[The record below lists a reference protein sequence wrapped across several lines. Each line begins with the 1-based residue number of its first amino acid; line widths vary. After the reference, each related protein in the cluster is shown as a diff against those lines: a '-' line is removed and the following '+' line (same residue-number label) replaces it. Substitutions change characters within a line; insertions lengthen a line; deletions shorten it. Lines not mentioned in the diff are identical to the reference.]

1 MKLLAS
7 VLSVAAADY
16 ACCPYDEYGIPD
28 PICAGVLTEKSPFAE
43 ATGALVAEES
53 YACKAWEANAGA
65 ALENHK
71 ASATA
76 NKVHDWGSCGFQRHF
91 PWYNKKPLL
100 ATDPLAK
107 IGLFDTSTLAPNYEV
122 FGTGGNFGT
131 TGANWNMLSLTQG
144 SFSGATAG
152 SMPITGEVH
161 LGGVCK
167 LFVPV
172 QKDFI
177 RQVSIA
183 GVHINNAR
191 VVNGLA
197 YASSAEMN
205 AVILGKFTP
214 GDAATAWSGSYHAG
228 TAYCFSVVNIAEFMT
243 NRANFIANANVAG
256 TDTRTP
262 TTDIWNADDQGL
274 QYKTDGSSVDAQ
286 FGTIWPGYATDAA
299 PSVGTD
305 GIKNSGQHK
314 VNMGSNFDV
323 VVHFD
328 SAWCSA
334 HWQLI
339 DMQKTGTPAN
349 AGDDD
354 HGAGSATFG
363 AGGNLQGFENLS
375 GRASEAKMDA
385 WDKRL
390 PGNVGSCGLCKDRDG
405 VTRGPV
411 TTGVISD
418 CTPNTWTADNPAA
431 TYDMDNEEEFD
442 YNGGV
447 PAFVLGVNT
456 CTNLNGYSSGS
467 NRWPNAGAW
476 AAFYSF
482 VTCARSDYMIYNA
495 ATRTFRTVTLDAA
508 GHTENAPASPNPS
521 ESATHSSKS
530 AAAAG
535 GTRNNDNRMVIV
547 GGWHQ
552 DYRHGRGACV
562 RFNLRQVGEYIHY
575 CSDGDEEQFNSKTGA
590 STYKNPTGD
599 TQAWSQNKPM
609 RCTWNWNYNA
619 LSSNYDAEAWFDSI
633 DPLHMQVWSAGD
645 TSEAEEFIDEPQ
657 PGSTGSSGYQAAV
670 KAATGTLTSDVV
682 INVMLQERR
691 RSVNGQT
698 AGAFV
703 APNKLEMDAG
713 YAADSE
719 LTAFDPTVPAEVP
732 AISNYPALAQL
743 YDQTSPGVTAKITLS
758 CNNSGKYNGGATGAG
773 RMRDHFPDCFFGDE
787 IHGQWTWDTA
797 DMLKDVDSAANTAV
811 WRFYAMLQ

>member
-1 MKLLAS
+1 M
-7 VLSVAAADY
+7 
-16 ACCPYDEYGIPD
+16 
-28 PICAGVLTEKSPFAE
+28 
-43 ATGALVAEES
+43 
-53 YACKAWEANAGA
+53 
-65 ALENHK
+65 
-71 ASATA
+71 
-76 NKVHDWGSCGFQRHF
+76 
-91 PWYNKKPLL
+91 
-100 ATDPLAK
+100 
-107 IGLFDTSTLAPNYEV
+107 
-122 FGTGGNFGT
+122 
-131 TGANWNMLSLTQG
+131 
-144 SFSGATAG
+144 
-152 SMPITGEVH
+152 
-161 LGGVCK
+161 
-167 LFVPV
+167 
-172 QKDFI
+172 
-177 RQVSIA
+177 
-183 GVHINNAR
+183 
-191 VVNGLA
+191 
-197 YASSAEMN
+197 
-205 AVILGKFTP
+205 
-214 GDAATAWSGSYHAG
+214 
-228 TAYCFSVVNIAEFMT
+228 
-243 NRANFIANANVAG
+243 
-256 TDTRTP
+256 
-262 TTDIWNADDQGL
+262 
-274 QYKTDGSSVDAQ
+274 
-286 FGTIWPGYATDAA
+286 
-299 PSVGTD
+299 
-305 GIKNSGQHK
+305 
-314 VNMGSNFDV
+314 
-323 VVHFD
+323 
-328 SAWCSA
+328 
-334 HWQLI
+334 
-339 DMQKTGTPAN
+339 
-349 AGDDD
+349 
-354 HGAGSATFG
+354 
-363 AGGNLQGFENLS
+363 NLQGYAPNARPVQ
-375 GRASEAKMDA
+375 GASEAKMDA

-390 PGNVGSCGLCKDRDG
+390 PAGTGSCGLCKDKSS
-405 VTRGPV
+405 VTRGPSTSAV
-411 TTGVISD
+411 GSD
-418 CTPNTWTADNPAA
+418 CVTNSWTAAVPGVTA
-431 TYDMDNEEEFD
+431 TMGQGEGFD
-442 YNGGV
+442 YHGGAGSV
-447 PAFVLGVNT
+447 
-456 CTNLNGYSSGS
+456 CTDLNSYPQSGS
-467 NRWPNAGAW
+467 LKRWPNAGAW

-482 VTCARSDYMIYNA
+482 VTCANSDYMIYGQ

-609 RCTWNWNYNA
+609 RCTWNWNYNT

-713 YAADSE
+713 YAAGSA
-719 LTAFDPTVPAEVP
+719 LLAFDPTAATPTVPAT
-732 AISNYPALAQL
+732 SNYPALAQL
-743 YDQTSPGVTAKITLS
+743 YDQTSPGITAKITLS
-758 CNNSGKYNGGATGAG
+758 CNNSGKYNGGTSGAG